1 MAALRRAR
9 CARRLG
15 PCISLRY
22 HGGECASSRG
32 GEFTLPEMA
41 MRFER
46 EKTVIKRQS
55 LVCMLSIAL
64 LGSAIWSERL
74 CAQSASDKMGLW
86 VPVHLDLDVYP
97 DFKKRTVTVAGIL
110 KLKLSGASSNG
121 PTLRL
126 GHDLAP
132 YNKNPEFMRFTT
144 VSAAGASIVTNIG
157 TAERGVVQAEVRFA
171 KPKRGGEEIVVKF
184 GAISIENSFEF
195 VITDKVAIGADATG
209 WYARP
214 IQAEGTPWES
224 KLDATPGL
232 TRIHMPTGWRSLA
245 TGAFV
250 SVQSENGGGLVE
262 TWRQNTQRARSYVIG
277 PYKVSHLTI
286 NGMEA
291 WAYGLTPEFDSA
303 KLAENV
309 SAIISTLSNRFGPYP
324 YSKYAAAE
332 FPDDAVN
339 WWGEALGDFQV
350 LRTSLVKV
358 SNGGFA
364 LIAHEIGHAWW
375 GNSVVPAWPGGYMLN
390 EALAGY
396 SALLAIEGVY
406 GEERYHHALYV
417 SEPGSPPD
425 YTVANHFKL
434 IAEGKDVPLSK
445 LQQGG
450 IDYQI
455 SLVKGT
461 FLYHMLRRQVG
472 DEVFFSTL
480 RNLATSHAGKTLSL
494 DELRRSFIEAAPDRN
509 LPQFF
514 QQWLDRT
521 GAPVFESKITCS
533 KLSSDSIL
541 NHLELTQTQ
550 PGDAYHFALTVLLSA
565 LTQRETKTLAVSEKT
580 TITDVVAPACYKVVI
595 IDPDHNLF
603 VWRPEYATTQ

>member
-1 MAALRRAR
+1 MIHRHDL
-9 CARRLG
+9 L
-15 PCISLRY
+15 
-22 HGGECASSRG
+22 
-32 GEFTLPEMA
+32 T
-41 MRFER
+41 
-46 EKTVIKRQS
+46 
-55 LVCMLSIAL
+55 MLSIAL
-64 LGSAIWSERL
+64 LGSAIWSGRL
-74 CAQSASDKMGLW
+74 NAQSTSDKDVSW
-86 VPVHLDLDVYP
+86 VPMHLDLDVYP
-97 DFKKRTVTVAGIL
+97 DFQKRTVSVRGLL
-110 KLKLSGASSNG
+110 KLKLSGKSSNG

-132 YNKNPEFMRFTT
+132 YNKHLEFMRFST

-171 KPKRGGEEIVVKF
+171 KPKRLGDEIVVRF

-195 VITDKVAIGADATG
+195 VVTDKVAIGADATG

-214 IQAEGTPWES
+214 IPSANASWQS
-224 KLDATPGL
+224 NLDSTPGL

-250 SVQSENGGGLVE
+250 SASREKGGGLVE
-262 TWRQNTQRARSYVIG
+262 TWRQNTQRARSFVIG

-286 NGMEA
+286 NGMDA

-309 SAIISTLSNRFGPYP
+309 SAIITTLSNRFGPYP

-339 WWGEALGDFQV
+339 WWGDALGDFQV

-375 GNSVVPAWPGGYMLN
+375 GNSVVSAWPGGYMLN

-396 SALLAIEGVY
+396 SSLLAIEGLY
-406 GEERYHHALYV
+406 GKERYHRALYV
-417 SEPGSPPD
+417 NEPGSPPD
-425 YTVANHFKL
+425 YTVANHFKF
-434 IAEGKDVPLSK
+434 IAEGKDVALSK
-445 LQQGG
+445 LQRGG

-461 FLYHMLRRQVG
+461 FFYHMLRQQVG
-472 DEVFFSTL
+472 DEAFFSTL
-480 RNLATSHAGKTLSL
+480 RNLATSHAGRTLSL
-494 DELRRSFIEAAPDRN
+494 DELRSSFIEAAPDSN

-521 GAPVFESKITCS
+521 GAPVFQSQISCS
-533 KLSSDSIL
+533 NLSNDVVL
-541 NHLELTQTQ
+541 NHIELTQTQ
-550 PGDAYHFALTVLLSA
+550 PGEAYHFPLTVLLSG
-565 LTQRETKTLAVSEKT
+565 LTQRETKTLVVTEKT
-580 TITDVVAPACYKVVI
+580 TVFEVSAPACFTAVV

-603 VWRPEYATTQ
+603 VWRPEYAATPN

>member
-1 MAALRRAR
+1 M
-9 CARRLG
+9 
-15 PCISLRY
+15 I
-22 HGGECASSRG
+22 H
-32 GEFTLPEMA
+32 
-41 MRFER
+41 
-46 EKTVIKRQS
+46 RQS
-55 LVCMLSIAL
+55 LVCMASVAL
-64 LGSAIWSERL
+64 LGSAIWSGRL
-74 CAQSASDKMGLW
+74 CAQSTNDKAVSW

-97 DFKKRTVTVAGIL
+97 DFQKRSLSVAGLL
-110 KLKLSGASSNG
+110 KLKLLGGSSNG

-126 GHDLAP
+126 GHDLTP
-132 YNKNPEFMRFTT
+132 YNKHPEFMRFTA
-144 VSAAGASIVTNIG
+144 VSAAGASIITNVG
-157 TAERGVVQAEVRFA
+157 TAKRGVVQAEVRFA
-171 KPKRGGEEIVVKF
+171 KPKRAGDAIVVKF

-250 SVQSENGGGLVE
+250 SAQSENGGGRVE
-262 TWRQNTQRARSYVIG
+262 SWRQNTQRARSFVIG

-291 WAYGLTPEFDSA
+291 WAYELTPEFDSA

-309 SAIISTLSNRFGPYP
+309 SAIITKLSDRFGPYP

-339 WWGEALGDFQV
+339 WWGDALGDFQV

-375 GNSVVPAWPGGYMLN
+375 GNSVIPAWPGGYMIN

-396 SALLAIEGVY
+396 SALLAIEGVN
-406 GEERYHHALYV
+406 GRERYHQALYAN
-417 SEPGSPPD
+417 EAGSPPD
-425 YTVANHFKL
+425 YTVANHFKF
-434 IAEGKDVPLSK
+434 ISEGKDVPLSK
-445 LQQGG
+445 LQQRG

-461 FLYHMLRRQVG
+461 FFYHMLRRQVG

-494 DELRRSFIEAAPDRN
+494 DELRRSFIEAAPDSN

-514 QQWLDRT
+514 QQWLDQT
-521 GAPVFESKITCS
+521 GAPVFESKISCS
-533 KLSSDSIL
+533 KLSSDAVL
-541 NHLELTQTQ
+541 NHVELTQTQ
-550 PGDAYHFALTVLLSA
+550 PGDAYQFTLTVLLSA
-565 LTQRETKTLAVSEKT
+565 LTQRESKTLAVSDKT
-580 TITDVVAPACYKVVI
+580 TITEAVAPVCYTAVMV
-595 IDPDHNLF
+595 DPNHDLF
-603 VWRPEYATTQ
+603 LWRPEYTSPP